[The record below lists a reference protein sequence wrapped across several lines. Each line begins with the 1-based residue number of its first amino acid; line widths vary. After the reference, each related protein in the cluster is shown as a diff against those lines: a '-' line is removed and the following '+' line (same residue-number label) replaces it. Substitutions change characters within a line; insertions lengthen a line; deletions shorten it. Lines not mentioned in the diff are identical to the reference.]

1 MAFTN
6 YLEEGVMDHVFGTGT
21 FAKPAGLYLALF
33 TAPPTDAGGGTE
45 VGTDGTGY
53 ERQVAQFDVTAGDPT
68 RATTT
73 APIEYGV
80 ALEDWGEITH
90 VAVFDAESGGNM
102 LAYAELDV
110 SKTIGEGDVF
120 RVPAQDLTF
129 TLE

>member
-6 YLEEGVMDHVFGTGT
+6 YLEEGVMNHVFGTGT

-33 TAPPTDAGGGTE
+33 TSAPGETGGGTE
-45 VGTDGTGY
+45 VGTNGTGY
-53 ERQVAQFDVTAGDPT
+53 ERQVAQFTVTAGNPT
-68 RATTT
+68 RATTS
-73 APIEYGV
+73 APIEYSV
-80 ALEDWGEITH
+80 ALADWGEITH
-90 VAVFDAESGGNM
+90 VAVFDAKTGGNM

-110 SKTIGEGDVF
+110 SKIIGEGDVF